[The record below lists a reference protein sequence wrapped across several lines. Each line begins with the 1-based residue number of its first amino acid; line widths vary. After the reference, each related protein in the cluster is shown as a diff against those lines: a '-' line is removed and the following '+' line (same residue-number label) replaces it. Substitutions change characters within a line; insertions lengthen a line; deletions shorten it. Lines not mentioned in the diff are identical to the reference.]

1 MRPGKRRALDKAN
14 PVSGL
19 LDEIERLRA
28 SVRAKI
34 EHPFRVIK
42 RQFGHPKVHYRRL
55 KKNTSQLFTLLALL
69 ALFALSKLGMARKKL
84 LILDKQIR
92 LQGSNAA

>member
-1 MRPGKRRALDKAN
+1 MCPGKRRALN
-14 PVSGL
+14 QGHPVDSL
-19 LDEIERLRA
+19 VYEIKRLKA
-28 SVRAKI
+28 SVRAKV

-55 KKNTSQLFTLLALL
+55 KKNTSQLFTLF

>member
-28 SVRAKI
+28 SVPAKV

-55 KKNTSQLFTLLALL
+55 KKNTLQLFTLL

-84 LILDKQIR
+84 LILDKQTR